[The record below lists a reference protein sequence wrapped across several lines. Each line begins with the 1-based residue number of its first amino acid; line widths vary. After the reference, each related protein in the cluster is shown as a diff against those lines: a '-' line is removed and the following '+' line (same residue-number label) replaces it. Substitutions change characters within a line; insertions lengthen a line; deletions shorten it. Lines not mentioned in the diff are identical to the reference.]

1 MLPADARLR
10 SSAEFRS
17 AMRSGIRSGRRTVVV
32 HVALTG
38 DARRMAGFA
47 VSKAVGGAVTRNRVK
62 RRLRAVMQ
70 SRLSALPEGTSVVL
84 RALPPAAD
92 ASFATLEGDVD
103 GALRHA
109 MSKVGR

>member
-10 SSAEFRS
+10 SSADFRS
-17 AMRSGIRSGRRTVVV
+17 AMRSGVRSGRRTIVV

-62 RRLRAVMQ
+62 RRLRAITAT
-70 SRLSALPEGTSVVL
+70 RLDGLPEGTSVVI
-84 RALPPAAD
+84 RALPAA
-92 ASFATLEGDVD
+92 ATATFAELESDVD
-103 GALRHA
+103 GALRQA
-109 MSKVGR
+109 VAKATR